1 LLGSAPGWKI
11 AVGDKISSVAADSF
25 CRDLSNV
32 HSDDEQLIEGAY
44 ESAIDVENTSGML
57 CLIPKVS
64 FHRTLQKLLGC
75 TPGRYFK

>member
-1 LLGSAPGWKI
+1 LAARRDGRLPSATRFQVSLPTPFAVIFPMCI
-11 AVGDKISSVAADSF
+11 A
-25 CRDLSNV
+25 
-32 HSDDEQLIEGAY
+32 DDEQLIEGAY